1 MRITIQEL
9 RSQKMALLV
18 WSLSIGLLIAA
29 CVMMYPDMKSQ
40 MEGVNK
46 MFSSMGNFTA
56 AFGMDELN
64 FGSMMGFYAIEGGNV
79 LGIGGALFAA
89 LTATSSLM
97 KEERDKT
104 SEFLFTHPVSR
115 VRVITE
121 KLVSVVL
128 IILVLNAIVLALS
141 YGSVLAIG
149 EEVEMKELLLLHLAY
164 LLMQLEIAGICFGI
178 SAFIKNGGLGIGI
191 GIAGFMYILNIVS
204 NISDDAK
211 PLKYITAFSYTEAS
225 DIIKTG
231 KLDTGY
237 LIPGMILMVVGI
249 AVGYI
254 RYSRKDL
261 S

>member
-128 IILVLNAIVLALS
+128 IILVLNAIVFALS

-149 EEVEMKELLLLHLAY
+149 EEVEMKEFLLLHLAY

-178 SAFIKNGGLGIGI
+178 SDFIKNGGE
-191 GIAGFMYILNIVS
+191 F
-204 NISDDAK
+204 DA
-211 PLKYITAFSYTEAS
+211 
-225 DIIKTG
+225 
-231 KLDTGY
+231 
-237 LIPGMILMVVGI
+237 
-249 AVGYI
+249 
-254 RYSRKDL
+254 
-261 S
+261 